1 MKGNYEEDLI
11 LISSYREGDVDAMVK
26 LLTKYDPLIT
36 KEASEILY
44 MDFEDAKQ
52 EMAENF
58 IIGVNRFDER
68 RDIYFPYYIRNILH
82 WERLRTNESTID
94 RYNHEE
100 LDEEAGMEELIY
112 DEKKEDEEEVVN
124 VVVAYFHLTEEQKII
139 LDAIMSGEPV
149 DITARNVGCQRRQ
162 YFRKKKAF
170 LEWLKE
176 HGNEIRGML

>member
-11 LISSYREGDVDAMVK
+11 LISAYKEGDEEALVK
-26 LLTKYDPLIT
+26 LLTKYDPLIS
-36 KEASEILY
+36 KEAKMVLY
-44 MDFEDAKQ
+44 MDLEDAKQ

-58 IIGVNRFDER
+58 IIGVNGFDEK
-68 RDIYFPYYIRNILH
+68 RDVYFPYYIRNILH
-82 WERLRTNESTID
+82 WERLRLNERTID

-100 LDEEAGMEELIY
+100 VDEEAGMDQLVY
-112 DEKKEDEEEVVN
+112 DEKKSDEEEVVR
-124 VVVAYFHLTEEQKII
+124 VVATYFHLTEEQKII

-149 DITARNVGCQRRQ
+149 DITARKVGCQRRQ

-176 HGNEIRGML
+176 HGNEIRGFL